1 MGYYYGYGIDW
12 TYILVIIGAV
22 ISMIASSRVN
32 SEFRKYSRVASRS
45 GLTGAQAAMELL
57 HSQGIYDVSVQHI
70 AGNLTDHFDPRN
82 KTVSLSDLVYNSTSL
97 AAIGVAAHE
106 CGHAMQHAKGYAPLA
121 IRSALVP
128 VANIGSTLSWPLII
142 IGLLIGGSPSTFF
155 IKLGIIFFMG
165 ALLFQIVTLPVEFNA
180 SARALRLL
188 QSTGLMAQDEVTGSR
203 KVLKAAALTDVAAV
217 AASIL
222 QLIRLLAIANRRR

>member
-82 KTVSLSDLVYNSTSL
+82 KTVSLSDPVYNSTSL

-203 KVLKAAALTDVAAV
+203 KVLKAAALTYVAAV

>member
-1 MGYYYGYGIDW
+1 MGYYYGYGMDW
-12 TYILVIIGAV
+12 TYLLVIIGAV

-82 KTVSLSDLVYNSTSL
+82 KTVSLSDPVYNSTSL

-106 CGHAMQHAKGYAPLA
+106 CGHAMQHDKGYAPLV

-142 IGLLIGGSPSTFF
+142 IGLLIGGSASSFL
-155 IKLGIIFFMG
+155 INLGIIFFMG
-165 ALLFQIVTLPVEFNA
+165 ALLFQIVTLPVEFDA

-188 QSTGLMAQDEVTGSR
+188 ESTGMMAQDEVSGSR
-203 KVLKAAALTDVAAV
+203 KVLKAAALTYVAAV

-222 QLIRLLAIANRRR
+222 QLLRLIAIANRRR

>member
-1 MGYYYGYGIDW
+1 MDW
-12 TYILVIIGAV
+12 TYLLVIIGAV

-82 KTVSLSDLVYNSTSL
+82 KTVSLSDPVYNSTSL

-106 CGHAMQHAKGYAPLA
+106 CGHAMQHDKGYAPLA

-142 IGLLIGGSPSTFF
+142 IGLLIGGSASSFL
-155 IKLGIIFFMG
+155 INLGIIFFMG
-165 ALLFQIVTLPVEFNA
+165 ALLFQIVTLPVEFDA

-188 QSTGLMAQDEVTGSR
+188 ESTGMMAQDEVSGSR
-203 KVLKAAALTDVAAV
+203 KVLKAAALTYVAAV

-222 QLIRLLAIANRRR
+222 QLLRLIALANRRR

>member
-1 MGYYYGYGIDW
+1 MGYYYGYGMDW
-12 TYILVIIGAV
+12 TYLLVIIGAV

-82 KTVSLSDLVYNSTSL
+82 KTVSLSDPVYNSTSL

-106 CGHAMQHAKGYAPLA
+106 CGHAMQHDKGYAPLA

-142 IGLLIGGSPSTFF
+142 IGLLIGGSASSFL
-155 IKLGIIFFMG
+155 INLGIIFFMG
-165 ALLFQIVTLPVEFNA
+165 ALLFQIVTLPVEFDA

-188 QSTGLMAQDEVTGSR
+188 ESTGMMAQDEVSGSR
-203 KVLKAAALTDVAAV
+203 KVLKAAALTYVAAV

-222 QLIRLLAIANRRR
+222 QLLRLIAIANRRR

>member
-203 KVLKAAALTDVAAV
+203 KVLKAAALTYVAAV

>member
-12 TYILVIIGAV
+12 TYILVIIGAI

-32 SEFRKYSRVASRS
+32 SEFRKFSRVASRS

-82 KTVSLSDLVYNSTSL
+82 KTVSLSDPVYNSTSL

-106 CGHAMQHAKGYAPLA
+106 CGHAMQHEKGYAPLA

-203 KVLKAAALTDVAAV
+203 KVLKAAALTYVAAV

>member
-1 MGYYYGYGIDW
+1 MGYYYGYGMDW
-12 TYILVIIGAV
+12 TYLLVIIGAV

-82 KTVSLSDLVYNSTSL
+82 KTVSLSDPVYNSTSL

-106 CGHAMQHAKGYAPLA
+106 CGHAMQHDKGYAPLA

-142 IGLLIGGSPSTFF
+142 IGLLIGGSASSFL
-155 IKLGIIFFMG
+155 INLGIIFFIG
-165 ALLFQIVTLPVEFNA
+165 ALLFQIVTLPVEFDA

-188 QSTGLMAQDEVTGSR
+188 ESTGMMAQDEVSGSR
-203 KVLKAAALTDVAAV
+203 KVLKAAALTYVAAV

-222 QLIRLLAIANRRR
+222 QLLRLIAIANRRR

>member
-1 MGYYYGYGIDW
+1 MGYYYGYGMDW
-12 TYILVIIGAV
+12 TYLLVIIGAV

-82 KTVSLSDLVYNSTSL
+82 KTVSLSDPVYNSTSL

-106 CGHAMQHAKGYAPLA
+106 CGHAMQHDKGYAPLA
-121 IRSALVP
+121 IRSALLP

-142 IGLLIGGSPSTFF
+142 IGLLIGGSASSFL
-155 IKLGIIFFMG
+155 INLGIIFFMG
-165 ALLFQIVTLPVEFNA
+165 ALLFQIVTLPVEFDA

-188 QSTGLMAQDEVTGSR
+188 ESTGMMAQDEVSGSR
-203 KVLKAAALTDVAAV
+203 KVLKAAALTYVAAV

-222 QLIRLLAIANRRR
+222 QLLRLIAIANRRR

>member
-32 SEFRKYSRVASRS
+32 SEFKKFSRVTSRS

-82 KTVSLSDLVYNSTSL
+82 KTVSLSDPVYNSTSL

-188 QSTGLMAQDEVTGSR
+188 QSTGLMAQDEVSGSR
-203 KVLKAAALTDVAAV
+203 RVLKAAALTYVAAV

>member
-1 MGYYYGYGIDW
+1 MGYYYGYGLDW

-32 SEFRKYSRVASRS
+32 SEFKKFSRVASRS

-82 KTVSLSDLVYNSTSL
+82 KTVSLSDPVYNSTSL

-142 IGLLIGGSPSTFF
+142 IGLLIGGSPSTFL
-155 IKLGIIFFMG
+155 INMGIIFFMG

-188 QSTGLMAQDEVTGSR
+188 QSTGMMAQDEVSGSR
-203 KVLKAAALTDVAAV
+203 RVLKAAALTYVAAV

-222 QLIRLLAIANRRR
+222 QLLRLLAIANRRR

>member
-1 MGYYYGYGIDW
+1 MGYYYGYGMDW
-12 TYILVIIGAV
+12 TYLLVIIGAV

-82 KTVSLSDLVYNSTSL
+82 KTVSLSDPVYNSTSL

-106 CGHAMQHAKGYAPLA
+106 CGHAKQHDKGYTPLA

-142 IGLLIGGSPSTFF
+142 IGLLIGGSASSFL
-155 IKLGIIFFMG
+155 INLGIIFFMG
-165 ALLFQIVTLPVEFNA
+165 ALLFQIVTLPVEFDA

-188 QSTGLMAQDEVTGSR
+188 ESTGMMAQDEVSGSR
-203 KVLKAAALTDVAAV
+203 KVLKAAALTYVAAV

-222 QLIRLLAIANRRR
+222 QLLRLIAIANRRR